1 MGRGSGRRWTELFR
15 RLFLPSVAKRIPEDG
30 LAMGKATVSFADGKL
45 AFAFTGPDPLTIVSD
60 IVAQEIMRH
69 SPVEILGRKV
79 FLDELHESEKL
90 HSMSLWMDLYSVMS
104 SDIR

>member
-1 MGRGSGRRWTELFR
+1 MYQQRCACVL
-15 RLFLPSVAKRIPEDG
+15 
-30 LAMGKATVSFADGKL
+30 
-45 AFAFTGPDPLTIVSD
+45 
-60 IVAQEIMRH
+60 Q
-69 SPVEILGRKV
+69 V